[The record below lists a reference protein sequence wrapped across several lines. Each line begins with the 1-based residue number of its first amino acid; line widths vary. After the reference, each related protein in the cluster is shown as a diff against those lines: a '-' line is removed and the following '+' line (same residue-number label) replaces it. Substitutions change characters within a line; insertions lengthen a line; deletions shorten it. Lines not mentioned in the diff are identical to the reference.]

1 MDCEIQVFLYHVSK
15 AFPIFPM
22 EFGLAV
28 IIILY
33 CAMVPWSGHIYLP
46 IKGDGHPVIPSGR
59 GRKKGVDIAMGKS
72 IEGWPG

>member
-1 MDCEIQVFLYHVSK
+1 
-15 AFPIFPM
+15 M

-28 IIILY
+28 IINLY

-72 IEGWPG
+72 IEG